1 MHSTNLA
8 ALVIWLERESEKTEN
23 NLHRRLSSQLGA
35 QGQIDSSIRKL
46 KPAYIHHR
54 NRVAKIVMFNTAVNK
69 YKRGTAL

>member
-8 ALVIWLERESEKTEN
+8 ALDIWLERESEKTEI

-35 QGQIDSSIRKL
+35 QGQIDSFIRKL
-46 KPAYIHHR
+46 KPAYIHHW
-54 NRVAKIVMFNTAVNK
+54 NHVAKMVLFNTAVNK